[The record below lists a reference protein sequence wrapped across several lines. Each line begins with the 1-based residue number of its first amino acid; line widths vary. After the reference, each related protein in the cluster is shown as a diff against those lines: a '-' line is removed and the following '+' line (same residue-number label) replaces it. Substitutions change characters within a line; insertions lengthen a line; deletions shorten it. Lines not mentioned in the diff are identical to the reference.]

1 MGAGNWSRTA
11 GTGPWET
18 GGDWGRPRPHRSPA
32 LLAVFWVQ
40 VLLAG
45 LVVPLLLGAMLTYT
59 YHRCQPCK
67 PSVAS
72 KYRGACVHVFL
83 GACGQHG

>member
-1 MGAGNWSRTA
+1 MLGIGAGLLGWA
-11 GTGPWET
+11 GET

-67 PSVAS
+67 PGVAS
-72 KYRGACVHVFL
+72 KSGAR
-83 GACGQHG
+83 ACTRF